1 MWAHNSLCTNH
12 IATFGSEAQK
22 RRYLPR
28 LASGEV
34 LGAWGLTEPGSGSDA
49 AALRTRAEWR
59 DGEWVLN
66 GSKAF
71 FTNASV
77 GGIAVVLA
85 RTDPG
90 QRSRGISAFILERG
104 TPGFRAGQPYRKLGL
119 HASDTAELI
128 FEDARVPAT
137 GLLGERG
144 MGFVQAM
151 QVLEGGRIAMA
162 AMAVGIADAALGQSV
177 KYMNQRTAFGRT
189 LAEFNGLQGMLAD
202 VATEVEV
209 ARLLTLRAAYLKD
222 AGRPARHAA
231 AMAKLFASETAMKVA
246 SKAVQIHGGAGYI
259 TEFPVERIFRDAK
272 LTEIG
277 EGAAERQRL
286 VIPRRGTGPDPRR
299 VAAVFRDPG
308 LFPWGGVVETVE
320 FGLGLGGSAAARRRA
335 IATEPLPPLGLKGFA
350 EKYPRELSG
359 GMKQRVA
366 IGRALA
372 IDTKILLMDEPFG
385 ALDEQT
391 RVLMGEWLLD
401 IWRRTRKTVIFV
413 THSLHEALFLS
424 TRIAVMTARPGRIKS
439 VLDLPLD
446 YPRSMESPEL
456 VALRAKLWGEIRE
469 ESLRAMQ

>member
-1 MWAHNSLCTNH
+1 MDFDLTDDQKRLRQVAREFAEGELGNTIAPYDERQTFPHEIVKKLGPLGFLGVLVADEYGGAGLDYVSYALIVEELCRGDASVGITMWAHNSLCTNH

-71 FTNASV
+71 ITNASV
-77 GGIAVVLA
+77 G
-85 RTDPG
+85 
-90 QRSRGISAFILERG
+90 
-104 TPGFRAGQPYRKLGL
+104 GQPYRKLGL

-231 AMAKLFASETAMKVA
+231 AMAKLFASETAMKAA

-277 EGAAERQRL
+277 EGTSEIQRL
-286 VIPRRGTGPDPRR
+286 VI
-299 VAAVFRDPG
+299 
-308 LFPWGGVVETVE
+308 
-320 FGLGLGGSAAARRRA
+320 ARE
-335 IATEPLPPLGLKGFA
+335 ILQ
-350 EKYPRELSG
+350 LS
-359 GMKQRVA
+359 
-366 IGRALA
+366 
-372 IDTKILLMDEPFG
+372 
-385 ALDEQT
+385 
-391 RVLMGEWLLD
+391 
-401 IWRRTRKTVIFV
+401 
-413 THSLHEALFLS
+413 
-424 TRIAVMTARPGRIKS
+424 
-439 VLDLPLD
+439 
-446 YPRSMESPEL
+446 
-456 VALRAKLWGEIRE
+456 
-469 ESLRAMQ
+469 